1 LGDADSDFE
10 EFSLLPLF
18 REWGILNAHKQ
29 KEAMNTPN
37 DSRNALL
44 EKIRDGIRKSE
55 ASSASLKAKNSRY
68 IVIGIVASGLSTV
81 IAASAAALGPVIGEG
96 VPAWKLTCAAVALCT
111 GVATVFTGLQKQLS
125 IAERLA
131 KAIACSGKLH
141 SLEFALTV
149 NDRPTAEVAKEYE
162 TTIASYSDVIL

>member
-1 LGDADSDFE
+1 
-10 EFSLLPLF
+10 
-18 REWGILNAHKQ
+18 
-29 KEAMNTPN
+29 MNTPD

-44 EKIRDGIRKSE
+44 EKIRDGIHKSD
-55 ASSASLKAKNSRY
+55 ASSASLKVKNSRY

-81 IAASAAALGPVIGEG
+81 IAASAAALGPVIGQG
-96 VPAWKLTCAAVALCT
+96 APAWKLTCAAVALCT

-131 KAIACSGKLH
+131 KATACSGRLH

-149 NDRPTAEVAKEYE
+149 NGRPTVEVAKEYE